1 MYDVTWIHWGGY
13 NHCHFEK
20 SHNDVVRCDF
30 IVRLFKRNKIIFKFS
45 TGGFESTSRRVV
57 KASERN
63 VVGHMQPTVIDQSEW
78 CIVSSA
84 GYYGSLD
91 QGHRKHW

>member
-1 MYDVTWIHWGGY
+1 MMSHGSIEEVITIVILK
-13 NHCHFEK
+13 K

-63 VVGHMQPTVIDQSEW
+63 VVGHMQPTVIDQSE
-78 CIVSSA
+78 
-84 GYYGSLD
+84 
-91 QGHRKHW
+91 